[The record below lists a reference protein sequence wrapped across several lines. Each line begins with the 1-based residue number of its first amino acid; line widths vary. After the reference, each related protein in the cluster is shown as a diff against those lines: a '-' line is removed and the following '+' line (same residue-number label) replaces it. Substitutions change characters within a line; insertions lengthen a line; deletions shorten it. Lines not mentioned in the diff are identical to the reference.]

1 MSNIFKSS
9 KRKNENKKINEEINQ
24 EINEERKNFFMKKK
38 EKKENFVFEEEN
50 FPSLGTSNTKSNVEK
65 SFSAALNHVEKS
77 KKKEKDKW
85 AGWIIMKKD
94 GTIIRHQDSGR
105 YQRVRAM
112 LDELNEERRQI
123 RFEKRIY
130 ELEREKEIE
139 YYLNGPDYI
148 QSWEVDS
155 YLENRKKE
163 IIKDEEQS
171 DYSDYEDYSD

>member
-9 KRKNENKKINEEINQ
+9 TVQNDKKSDENSENN
-24 EINEERKNFFMKKK
+24 KNFFMKKK
-38 EKKENFVFEEEN
+38 EKEKKFVFEEEN
-50 FPSLGTSNTKSNVEK
+50 FPSLGSSKKGPESIK
-65 SFSAALNHVEKS
+65 SFSSALNHIENQ
-77 KKKEKDKW
+77 KKKKRDKW
-85 AGWIIMKKD
+85 AGWITIKRD
-94 GTIIRHQDSGR
+94 GTVIQHEDSGR

-112 LDELNEERRQI
+112 LDELDEDRRQL
-123 RFEKRIY
+123 RFEKRIFD
-130 ELEREKEIE
+130 LEREKEIE

-171 DYSDYEDYSD
+171 DYSDYEEYSD